1 MPLPL
6 ATLAAALA
14 DRYRIDRELG
24 AGGMATVYLA
34 LDLKHQRRV
43 AVKVLRPE
51 LAAALGPERF
61 LREIETTANLRHP
74 HILPLYDSGR
84 TGGQAD
90 GRTGDFL
97 FYVMPYVEG
106 ESLRDRLNREK
117 QLPIEDAVRIAREV
131 ADALGYAHGRQIVH
145 RDIKPEN
152 ILLESGH
159 AVVADFGIARAISAA
174 GGDRLT
180 ETGLAVGTAQYMSP
194 EQAAAEK
201 DLDGRSDL
209 YSLGCVLYEMLAG
222 QAPFTGP
229 TAESVVRQH
238 LLATPPPITQL
249 RPAVSA
255 EIAGVIQRMLA
266 KSRADRF
273 TTAGQ
278 FADALGREGPAVTRS
293 GEVPRA
299 GAPHRRYAVGAA
311 ALGIVAVLGIGLLL
325 LTRRASSPLPL
336 GRRIQVTLDPGLE
349 LDPALS
355 SDGKFVAY
363 SGPHGEL
370 LVRQVEGGVPIPVI
384 REGEGKGRWP
394 AWTPDDQRLV
404 FVSPRGVEVVP
415 ALGGEP
421 RLLVAGTGLARGVTV
436 SPDGRSF
443 AFVRHDSIYARPLG
457 GGDERALAAGAEL
470 HSLAWS
476 PDGRWIA
483 FVSGNIQYVSTTGI
497 GIGNI
502 APSSVHLVAASG
514 GLPIR
519 ISDQQS
525 LNVSPAWA
533 SDRLLLYVSNREG
546 GRDVYQVR
554 LTGSGSPAGAP
565 LRVTTG
571 LNPHG
576 IAVSLDGRRLAYSAF
591 TETSNVWSAPI
602 PTSGALS
609 VSQAQPVTVGN
620 QTIEN
625 VGVSTDGRWIAY
637 SSDRSGTN
645 QLYRQRVG
653 DAGAQPRQVT
663 VDTAD
668 SFWAAWSPDD
678 RQIAFHRFQGERRQI
693 FVIAAEG
700 GVPVPVTDGSE
711 DERSP
716 EWSPDGRRL
725 LLLAN
730 WGTKAA
736 LHITSV
742 GADGHWSAPRELP
755 VVIGSDTL
763 TGGLGAWS
771 PDGRS
776 LACGCGSGGLVIVP
790 VEGGS
795 ARRLPSPYSS
805 AGWAFPQWSEDGRTV
820 YHLVEDSGRVT
831 AAVAVP
837 VSGGAARILLRFD
850 DPTRPWHRFGFRARA
865 GRFYFTLGDLQ
876 SDIWVAEV
884 EHQ

>member
-1 MPLPL
+1 MERLR
-6 ATLAAALA
+6 ASLA
-14 DRYRIDRELG
+14 DRYRIERELG

-51 LAAALGPERF
+51 LAAAVGPERF

-74 HILPLYDSGR
+74 HILPLYDSGEIR
-84 TGGQAD
+84 GVGVELSSTP
-90 GRTGDFL
+90 TL

-117 QLPIEDAVRIAREV
+117 QLPVEDAVRIAREV

-194 EQAAAEK
+194 EQAAGEK

-209 YSLGCVLYEMLAG
+209 YALGCVLYEMLAG

-249 RPAVSA
+249 RPAVPA
-255 EIAGVIQRMLA
+255 EIAGVIQRALA

-273 TTAGQ
+273 NTAGQ
-278 FADALGREGPAVTRS
+278 FADALGRDSSGATRS
-293 GEVPRA
+293 GEIPPA
-299 GAPHRRYAVGAA
+299 GASRRRYGVWGA
-311 ALGIVAVLGIGLLL
+311 ALGIVAILATGLLL
-325 LTRRASSPLPL
+325 LTRRAPGPLPL
-336 GRRIQVTLDPGLE
+336 GRRTQVTLDPGLE

-355 SDGKFVAY
+355 PDGKFVAY

-370 LVRQVEGGVPIPVI
+370 LVRQVEGGVPIPVV
-384 REGEGKGRWP
+384 REGEGEGRWP
-394 AWTPDDQRLV
+394 AWMPDGQRLV
-404 FVSPRGVEVVP
+404 FVSPRGVEIVP

-436 SPDGRSF
+436 APDGRSF
-443 AFVRHDSIYARPLG
+443 AFVRHDSIYAKPLG
-457 GGDERALAAGAEL
+457 GGEERLLTAGAEL

-476 PDGRWIA
+476 PGGRWIA
-483 FVSGNIQYVSTTGI
+483 FVSGNVQYVSTMDL
-497 GIGNI
+497 GNI
-502 APSSVHLVAASG
+502 APSSIHLVAASG

-565 LRVTTG
+565 LRLTTG

-591 TETSNVWSAPI
+591 TEASNVWSI
-602 PTSGALS
+602 PVPGSGAVS

-625 VGVSTDGRWIAY
+625 VGVSTDGRWIAF
-637 SSDRSGTN
+637 SSDRSGTF

-653 DAGAQPRQVT
+653 DEGAQPRQVT
-663 VDTAD
+663 ADTAD

-678 RQIAFHRFQGERRQI
+678 HQIAFHRFQGERRKVL
-693 FVIAAEG
+693 VIAAEG
-700 GVPVPVTDGSE
+700 GVPVQITDGSE

-730 WGTKAA
+730 WATRPA

-742 GADGHWSAPRELP
+742 SSDGHWSAPRELP

-763 TGGLGAWS
+763 TAGLAAWS

-776 LACGCGSGGLVIVP
+776 LACGCGSGGLIIVP

-795 ARRLPSPYSS
+795 ARRLPSPFSS

-820 YHLVEDSGRVT
+820 YHLVEDSGRV
-831 AAVAVP
+831 AAVIAVP
-837 VSGGAARILLRFD
+837 VFGGAARIVLRFD
-850 DPTRPWHRFGFRARA
+850 DPTRPWHRYGFRARA
-865 GRFYFTLGDLQ
+865 GRFYFTLGDRQ

-884 EHQ
+884 GQQ